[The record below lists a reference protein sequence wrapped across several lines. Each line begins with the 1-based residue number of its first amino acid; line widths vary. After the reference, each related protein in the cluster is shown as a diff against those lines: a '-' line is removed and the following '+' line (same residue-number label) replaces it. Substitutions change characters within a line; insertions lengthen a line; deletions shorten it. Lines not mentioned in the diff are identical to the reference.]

1 MDEFHKLAKSKTAK
15 SKGSAAVPLLSS
27 LSSRMPSDKTAYTKT
42 LTCFFA
48 LFSDGIALLW
58 VLFSKFAPFSRA
70 FGSIFNPNNPF
81 QPMKTNRLW
90 LFLAA
95 LFVFTAVSAQRHTD
109 ALNRGLVAVPLNQ
122 NSNHVSWRQ
131 LPEEYY
137 GTTYTLIRD
146 GRTVATGLTKNSY
159 VDKQGAAGSR
169 YQVQAVVNGTAGNK
183 SDRMKPWPSYVYTLN
198 ENSCHSGYLDI
209 PLADVYDRDGVK
221 VTTDYSPNDAE
232 MADLNGDGDLEI
244 IIKRLNTADAT
255 GFNTGNK
262 DSEGHDIY
270 NIYPASSRAFVVID
284 AYDVNWQTGAATL
297 MWRIDCGPN
306 MVSLNSTEIDIIAY
320 DWDEDGCAEVVLRG
334 ADDMIIHKSDGTS
347 QTIGIAGYNFRQSSH
362 FNHLS
367 GGQYAWTFFG
377 REYLIYMDGKTGTT
391 YQVMDFPLPRIEQ
404 SEWNGLGVSV
414 PYNDYVAL
422 ANAGYGNYFTKTSGT
437 HHKAWGDDY
446 GHRSSKYFF
455 GAPVLDGRSAS
466 LFMAR
471 GIYTRHKMIAMN
483 LDKKNHEWSELW
495 TWKCNNSSS
504 PWYGNGY
511 HNFIIADVDEDGRDE
526 IVYGSMVIDDDG
538 HGLSTTGFEHGDAQ
552 HVTDFNPWRKGL
564 EFFGC
569 LEDGPYYGCDYRDA
583 TTSEVLYKFNAS
595 KDDGRALMAN
605 FSNVY
610 PGSLGRSASSSIMSS
625 VTNQLIDALSG
636 DTYIVWSDLNNRI
649 YWDGDLCSE
658 ILNSPGTARDAKV
671 EKPGKGRLFTTVD
684 CSMNN
689 DSKNNPCFQGDILG
703 DWREEI
709 VVRCG
714 TNLRVYT
721 SGEETD
727 YTLPTLWFDHQ
738 YRQAMVWQMMAYNQ
752 PPHLSYFLGELE
764 GYTVAPPPLTLTGRT
779 IVEGGATIGASA
791 NGQHIMACKA
801 SDMTIS
807 VEQGASPSV
816 FTDNAPSWVQG
827 TDVNGTS
834 GTKVKNA
841 SQGVTNL
848 PAINRTYYTHT
859 LTGGG
864 FSGNMALCK
873 QGDGT
878 LILPDVEQ
886 TYTGETTVWAGTLQF
901 NSQLTNSPLALKR
914 FTTLNTTGGSFPKG
928 ISMEYGATLNVG
940 GAEQGTIGTVSTSAL
955 QLGYGARIA
964 LDINGKGDDQH
975 DWLDAT
981 TISLDTDKASDDT
994 WTTFGPEHL
1003 APVLVLNI
1011 TAALEPGLYPIGH
1024 VDNLSGDLTKVELT
1038 TPTGATAS
1046 LEFVELVHEDGLL
1059 ALKVSGMAELDEPQF
1074 AVTEMKP
1081 YGEHFLPVVRIVTD
1095 EPQGVN
1101 VSMQLTFTATDGTIS
1116 TPTASGANHDE
1127 YTFTEPGTLTV
1138 TLASIGYA
1146 SATATFDVTTPY
1158 DVTYQSLDYST
1169 IAASQAHGILGNDWE
1184 TETFTS
1190 RWANWNRNNA
1200 TYGSNY
1206 VMVKNANNAY
1216 GQNIYL
1222 DNDGKLYASYIG
1234 SAYPL
1239 TLVQDF
1245 GIGQNKPATFHAD
1258 QIGTK
1263 DTWIMV
1269 RTDVSFGNNISTTGF
1284 VRADAEGNFTYEMPM
1299 NGTLQQITVYTPGNN
1314 TPIDDIA
1321 TGISH
1326 HTSPNTQHPTFSIYD
1341 LTGRYRGTS
1350 AALLPAGTYIVRSA
1364 GKSHKLMVR

>member
-122 NSNHVSWRQ
+122 NGNHVSWRQ

-159 VDKQGAAGSR
+159 VDKQGASGSR

-583 TTSEVLYKFNAS
+583 TTSEVLYKFTGTG
-595 KDDGRALMAN
+595 DTGRALMAN
-605 FSNVY
+605 FSDSY
-610 PGSLGRSASSSIMSS
+610 PGSLGRSSSSDIISS
-625 VTNQLIDALSG
+625 VTCTEVSG
-636 DTYIVWSDLNNRI
+636 LGGDSYIAWGDLNNRI
-649 YWDGDLCSE
+649 YFDGDLCSE
-658 ILNSPGTARDAKV
+658 ILNSPGTAREAKI
-671 EKPGKGRLFTTVD
+671 EKPGKGRLFTSSG
-684 CSMNN
+684 CNMNN
-689 DSKNNPCFQGDILG
+689 DSKNNPCFQGDIIG

-714 TNLRVYT
+714 KGLRVYT
-721 SGEETD
+721 TGYSTTF
-727 YTLPTLWFDHQ
+727 TLPCLWYDHQ
-738 YRQAMVWQMMAYNQ
+738 YRQAMVWQMFAYNQ
-752 PPHLSYFLGELE
+752 PPHLSYFLGKLE
-764 GYTVAPPPLTLTGRT
+764 GITIAPPPLTMTGRT
-779 IVEGGATIGASA
+779 EIAKDGTIGTDLNGKHALICDNVSTASSFTVA
-791 NGQHIMACKA
+791 
-801 SDMTIS
+801 
-807 VEQGASPSV
+807 EGAQPAV
-816 FTDNAPSWVQG
+816 ITVNTPTWVQG

-834 GTKVKNA
+834 GTKVRTG
-841 SQGVTNL
+841 STGVRNL
-848 PAINRTYYTHT
+848 PAIDVKTYTHT
-859 LTGGG
+859 MKGAPL
-864 FSGNMALCK
+864 SGTTQLVK
-873 QGDGT
+873 QGDGVLRLHNAVHTHSGKTDVWGGT
-878 LILPDVEQ
+878 LSFN
-886 TYTGETTVWAGTLQF
+886 GTLQ
-901 NSQLTNSPLALKR
+901 NSALWLNR
-914 FTTLNTTGGSFPKG
+914 FTTLTSDGGSFMGG
-928 ISMEYGATLNVG
+928 ITADYGATIIPG
-940 GAEQGTIGTVSTSAL
+940 GE
-955 QLGYGARIA
+955 
-964 LDINGKGDDQH
+964 N
-975 DWLDAT
+975 
-981 TISLDTDKASDDT
+981 
-994 WTTFGPEHL
+994 
-1003 APVLVLNI
+1003 
-1011 TAALEPGLYPIGH
+1011 
-1024 VDNLSGDLTKVELT
+1024 KV
-1038 TPTGATAS
+1038 
-1046 LEFVELVHEDGLL
+1046 
-1059 ALKVSGMAELDEPQF
+1059 
-1074 AVTEMKP
+1074 
-1081 YGEHFLPVVRIVTD
+1081 
-1095 EPQGVN
+1095 
-1101 VSMQLTFTATDGTIS
+1101 
-1116 TPTASGANHDE
+1116 
-1127 YTFTEPGTLTV
+1127 GTLTTT
-1138 TLASIGYA
+1138 TLTLNHGARLLI
-1146 SATATFDVTTPY
+1146 DVNS
-1158 DVTYQSLDYST
+1158 D
-1169 IAASQAHGILGNDWE
+1169 N
-1184 TETFTS
+1184 TS
-1190 RWANWNRNNA
+1190 DCINA
-1200 TYGSNY
+1200 TR
-1206 VMVKNANNAY
+1206 
-1216 GQNIYL
+1216 
-1222 DNDGKLYASYIG
+1222 
-1234 SAYPL
+1234 
-1239 TLVQDF
+1239 LV
-1245 GIGQNKPATFHAD
+1245 
-1258 QIGTK
+1258 IGTK
-1263 DTWIMV
+1263 TGSAWANYGPKYLKPVIEI
-1269 RTDVSFGNNISTTGF
+1269 VSNGTQSDACYDLGAIGGISGSINNIILEGVDDARLTYQDGHLYLLIGDATVVTSISDTA
-1284 VRADAEGNFTYEMPM
+1284 ADMQQQESEVFFT
-1299 NGTLQQITVYTPGNN
+1299 
-1314 TPIDDIA
+1314 
-1321 TGISH
+1321 
-1326 HTSPNTQHPTFSIYD
+1326 
-1341 LTGRYRGTS
+1341 
-1350 AALLPAGTYIVRSA
+1350 PAGIRTSRPTKGLYISNRRKYVV
-1364 GKSHKLMVR
+1364 K